1 MTRITLLS
9 IIFLTF
15 TGVEDGTSLWGRRGG
30 NLATG
35 YVENIHPGDILRV
48 VIRED
53 TKAKHNFKSEISDE
67 TTLASDMMAK
77 LRDLLALANIHPLNK
92 LTNRLANTVANQ
104 KQTSE
109 VEGEGKIT
117 ADSSLESF
125 ITVMV
130 KKVLPN
136 GNLFVEG
143 HKTVAINQETQIIS
157 LKGII
162 RPHDVVNNSVDSNL
176 VANAEISFKGKGA
189 FDGIRKPGP
198 LQKLFHVLF

>member
-1 MTRITLLS
+1 MTRFLFLGG
-9 IIFLTF
+9 IFLTCIAID
-15 TGVEDGTSLWGRRGG
+15 GGTSLWGRQGS

-35 YVENIHPGDILRV
+35 YIETIHPGDIIRV
-48 VIRED
+48 VIKED

-67 TTLASDMMAK
+67 STLTSDVMAK

-92 LTNRLANTVANQ
+92 LTNRLANTVATQ

-109 VEGEGKIT
+109 VDGEGKIT
-117 ADSSLESF
+117 ADSTLESF

-143 HKTVAINQETQIIS
+143 HKTVAINQETQIIR
-157 LKGII
+157 LKGVI
-162 RPHDVVNNSVDSNL
+162 RPQDVINNSVPSNL
-176 VANAEISFKGKGA
+176 VANAEISFKGRGA
-189 FDGIRKPGP
+189 FDGIRKPGA